1 MNIGIDIDDT
11 ISKTFEIV
19 CELAKK
25 YNTEELK
32 RNEEI
37 NLNKDITSPIWC
49 KELFEWNEDEENNF
63 WKKYYLKYIEEVEV
77 KEKARETIK
86 KLAKD
91 NNIILITARF
101 DDNTK
106 KAEKVTKKW
115 LEKNEIKYNK
125 LFMGHLDKRKIAQ
138 ENQIDIFIDDNFS
151 TCKEIAD
158 LEIKTFMMDS
168 KLNKGKENKNITRV
182 KSWTEIEQLI
192 FKYENIIDVVGT
204 MFFDNKK
211 LLIDKPRKRQTFQ
224 MVGGKVEQGETPLQA
239 AIRECHEELGTRAI
253 FDEKKIEFVMDF
265 IEIATSDKNQRIHM
279 HIFKYEGK
287 LAGELITSNE
297 IEKFMWFGK
306 NDDKNILSNTLKNEI
321 IPYAES
327 NNLI

>member
-77 KEKARETIK
+77 KEKARETIN

-158 LEIKTFMMDS
+158 LGIKTFMMDS
-168 KLNKGKENKNITRV
+168 KLNKGKENKRY
-182 KSWTEIEQLI
+182 S
-192 FKYENIIDVVGT
+192 
-204 MFFDNKK
+204 KK
-211 LLIDKPRKRQTFQ
+211 
-224 MVGGKVEQGETPLQA
+224 
-239 AIRECHEELGTRAI
+239 
-253 FDEKKIEFVMDF
+253 
-265 IEIATSDKNQRIHM
+265 
-279 HIFKYEGK
+279 
-287 LAGELITSNE
+287 
-297 IEKFMWFGK
+297 
-306 NDDKNILSNTLKNEI
+306 
-321 IPYAES
+321 
-327 NNLI
+327 NN